1 MNSDFFENLK
11 VICHGFTGKMGTYHS
26 DLSLKYNT
34 NIVAGISPGKNG
46 IYHLGK
52 PVFDNARDAV
62 NLTYANTSLIFV
74 PANKCI
80 DSILEA
86 IDANIKFIVCITEG
100 IPLLDMFFIKKILK
114 EKKIFFIG
122 PNSPGL
128 VIPDVCR
135 LGIMPVNIHKKGVV
149 GIISRSGTLTYEA
162 IKQTSELGLGQSMS
176 VGIGGDPIIG
186 SSFIKFLDF
195 FNRCNKTKVILLIG
209 EIGGSLEEEA
219 AFYVKNNIKKPVF
232 AYIAGNSAPLGKRM
246 GHAGAI
252 IRSESGRACEKIEV
266 LRENGVHIINSIDKI
281 GYTINNFIMKN

>member
-1 MNSDFFENLK
+1 MNIDFLKNLK

-26 DLSLKYNT
+26 DLSIKYNT

-62 NLTYANTSLIFV
+62 KLTNANASVIFV

-80 DSILEA
+80 DSILES
-86 IDANIKFIVCITEG
+86 IDAGIKFIVCITEG
-100 IPLLDMFFIKKILK
+100 IPLLDMFFIKKIIK

-122 PNSPGL
+122 PNSPGF
-128 VIPDVCR
+128 VIPDICR
-135 LGIMPVNIHKKGVV
+135 LGIMPVNIHKNGVV

-162 IKQTSELGLGQSMS
+162 IKQTSDFDLGQSMS
-176 VGIGGDPIIG
+176 VGIGGDPIVG
-186 SSFIKFLDF
+186 SNFIDFLDY
-195 FNRCNKTKVILLIG
+195 FNKCEKTKVILLIG
-209 EIGGSLEEEA
+209 EIGGSLEDDA
-219 AFYVKNNIKKPVF
+219 AFYLKNNMQKPVF

-252 IRSESGRACEKIEV
+252 IRSLSGKACKKIELLKKSNV
-266 LRENGVHIINSIDKI
+266 QIINSIDKI
-281 GYTINNFIMKN
+281 GHDINNFIINN